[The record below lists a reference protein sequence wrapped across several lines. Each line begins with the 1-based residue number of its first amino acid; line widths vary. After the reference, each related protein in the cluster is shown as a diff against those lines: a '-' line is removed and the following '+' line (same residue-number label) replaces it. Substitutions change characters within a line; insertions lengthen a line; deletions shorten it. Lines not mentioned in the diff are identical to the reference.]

1 MSERGERTPPE
12 VVRLSSR
19 DDDAEGGQPD
29 AIPELVHP
37 SALDTDATGGQ
48 VGEAP
53 RALRDLLK
61 RHAVDT
67 RPLAIPAYKRLLI
80 GQGTSFIG
88 SMLTQVAVPVQ
99 VYALTGSS
107 LYVGLVG
114 LAGLVP
120 IVVFGLYGGAIAD
133 AVDRR

>member
-1 MSERGERTPPE
+1 MSISRRHPTRRTRPT
-12 VVRLSSR
+12 
-19 DDDAEGGQPD
+19 
-29 AIPELVHP
+29 HP
-37 SALDTDATGGQ
+37 SRPASLRGLLRHHAL
-48 VGEAP
+48 
-53 RALRDLLK
+53 
-61 RHAVDT
+61 DT
-67 RPLAIPAYKRLLI
+67 RPLAIRPYRRLLI

-99 VYALTGSS
+99 VYALTHSS

-133 AVDRR
+133 VVDRRTLYFWSSVGDLGW

>member
-1 MSERGERTPPE
+1 MPTQ
-12 VVRLSSR
+12 
-19 DDDAEGGQPD
+19 DDDTE
-29 AIPELVHP
+29 
-37 SALDTDATGGQ
+37 
-48 VGEAP
+48 
-53 RALRDLLK
+53 RARGLRAVLK
-61 RHAVDT
+61 RQAVDT
-67 RPLAIPAYKRLLI
+67 RPLAIPAFKRLLI

-99 VYALTGSS
+99 VYAISHSS

-133 AVDRR
+133 AVDRRTLYFWS